1 MPTVTLTPEQRE
13 VLETLGDFTEDTFWQ
28 PQYAGL
34 LLNRLRKLAKP
45 LSVDDAARWARERE
59 WSEHHVGMLAGIA
72 WTVRFGFDPRY
83 GEPLAFSPGRGDAD
97 VL

>member
-1 MPTVTLTPEQRE
+1 MTLTPEQRE

-45 LSVDDAARWARERE
+45 LSVDDAAR
-59 WSEHHVGMLAGIA
+59 
-72 WTVRFGFDPRY
+72 
-83 GEPLAFSPGRGDAD
+83 
-97 VL
+97 